1 MAEPNQALTQSK
13 HGYVYGDVDIA
24 PGVAM
29 AEGVLLGAEPGCR
42 LVISAGVC
50 LGADVV
56 IRVSRGTLVI
66 EPGANLG
73 SGVLVVGPGRIG
85 HHACIGANS
94 TVINPN
100 VEAHAVVAP
109 KMLLGD
115 PSQLQASSAPAQNS
129 SSPESGF
136 SSNGGTA
143 SGNAE
148 FVPVAEAEDILSNGD
163 IPSVE
168 AIPSSGDTFSN
179 GVSGSS
185 QNGRQPAAEDSPNT
199 EPQTATEGQS
209 VSKVSPEGEGN
220 STNGSTPS
228 SPGESSENQESS
240 ETKSLTNVTHV
251 YGKKQVSQLLETLFP
266 HRRPLNG
273 STSEDKT

>member
-13 HGYVYGDVDIA
+13 RGYVYGDVDIS

-56 IRVSRGTLVI
+56 IRVSRGTLVV

-100 VEAHAVVAP
+100 VEAHGVVAP
-109 KMLLGD
+109 KALLGD
-115 PSQLQASSAPAQNS
+115 PTQLQASSAPGQRS
-129 SSPESGF
+129 SSPEPDFPSH
-136 SSNGGTA
+136 GGIP

-148 FVPVAEAEDILSNGD
+148 FIPVSEVEDIPTAEGLPANGD
-163 IPSVE
+163 IPS
-168 AIPSSGDTFSN
+168 N
-179 GVSGSS
+179 
-185 QNGRQPAAEDSPNT
+185 
-199 EPQTATEGQS
+199 
-209 VSKVSPEGEGN
+209 GN
-220 STNGSTPS
+220 SGI
-228 SPGESSENQESS
+228 
-240 ETKSLTNVTHV
+240 
-251 YGKKQVSQLLETLFP
+251 FP
-266 HRRPLNG
+266 
-273 STSEDKT
+273 EW

>member
-29 AEGVLLGAEPGCR
+29 AEGVLLGADPGCR

-56 IRVSRGTLVI
+56 IRVSQGPLVI

-73 SGVLVVGPGRIG
+73 SGVLVVGHGRIG
-85 HHACIGANS
+85 YHACIGANS

-100 VEAHAVVAP
+100 IEAHAVVAP
-109 KMLLGD
+109 KALLGD
-115 PSQLQASSAPAQNS
+115 PTQPQSPPTPAQGL
-129 SSPESGF
+129 SSPEPEF
-136 SSNGGTA
+136 SSNGGEPSA
-143 SGNAE
+143 QAE
-148 FVPVAEAEDILSNGD
+148 FVPVLEVEDM
-163 IPSVE
+163 PSKGE
-168 AIPSSGDTFSN
+168 SGA
-179 GVSGSS
+179 S
-185 QNGRQPAAEDSPNT
+185 QNGSQFVAEDSPTT
-199 EPQTATEGQS
+199 ESLTATEGQS
-209 VSKVSPEGEGN
+209 GSEVPSAIESN
-220 STNGSTPS
+220 STNGSTPL
-228 SPGESSENQESS
+228 SPEESSENQESP

>member
-29 AEGVLLGAEPGCR
+29 AEGVLLGAESGCR

-56 IRVSRGTLVI
+56 IRVSRGTLVV

-100 VEAHAVVAP
+100 VEAHGVVAP
-109 KMLLGD
+109 KALLGD
-115 PSQLQASSAPAQNS
+115 PSQLKTPPPSGIGFTAPEPDA
-129 SSPESGF
+129 
-136 SSNGGTA
+136 SSNGGA
-143 SGNAE
+143 PSGQAE
-148 FVPVAEAEDILSNGD
+148 FVPLSAGQKIPANGD
-163 IPSVE
+163 SAVP
-168 AIPSSGDTFSN
+168 
-179 GVSGSS
+179 
-185 QNGRQPAAEDSPNT
+185 QNGGQAAAEESPAT
-199 EPQTATEGQS
+199 EPPTAPEGQS
-209 VSKVSPEGEGN
+209 SGEVPPKAEGN
-220 STNGSTPS
+220 QSNGSTPS
-228 SPGESSENQESS
+228 APEEIAADGEPSAGQ
-240 ETKSLTNVTHV
+240 SLTNVTHV

>member
-13 HGYVYGDVDIA
+13 HGYVYGDVNIA

-73 SGVLVVGPGRIG
+73 SGVLVVGTGRIG

-100 VEAHAVVAP
+100 VEAHGVVAP
-109 KMLLGD
+109 KALLGD
-115 PSQLQASSAPAQNS
+115 PTQLQPPSAPARSFSTPETAVSTNGQT
-129 SSPESGF
+129 SPGS
-136 SSNGGTA
+136 A
-143 SGNAE
+143 A
-148 FVPVAEAEDILSNGD
+148 FVPVLETEGILS
-163 IPSVE
+163 VE
-168 AIPSSGDTFSN
+168 NSAVSQNCGQPFAEESPTTETLTAIGGQLAN
-179 GVSGSS
+179 GVSSG
-185 QNGRQPAAEDSPNT
+185 
-199 EPQTATEGQS
+199 
-209 VSKVSPEGEGN
+209 VEGN
-220 STNGSTPS
+220 QTNGSAPPSPEES
-228 SPGESSENQESS
+228 SPAEEACAG
-240 ETKSLTNVTHV
+240 KSLTNVTHV

-273 STSEDKT
+273 SSSEDKT

>member
-1 MAEPNQALTQSK
+1 MAEPNQALTQPK

-100 VEAHAVVAP
+100 VEADGVVAP
-109 KMLLGD
+109 KALLGD
-115 PSQLQASSAPAQNS
+115 PSQLKTPPPPGIGFTAPEPDASP
-129 SSPESGF
+129 
-136 SSNGGTA
+136 NGGA
-143 SGNAE
+143 PSGPAE
-148 FVPVAEAEDILSNGD
+148 FVPLSAGQKIPVNGD
-163 IPSVE
+163 SAVPQHGGQ
-168 AIPSSGDTFSN
+168 A
-179 GVSGSS
+179 
-185 QNGRQPAAEDSPNT
+185 AAEESSATDPL
-199 EPQTATEGQS
+199 TAPEGQS
-209 VSKVSPEGEGN
+209 REQVAPEVEGN
-220 STNGSTPS
+220 QANGSAPSTPEETAEA
-228 SPGESSENQESS
+228 GASSEG
-240 ETKSLTNVTHV
+240 KSLTNVTHV

-273 STSEDKT
+273 STAEDKT

>member
-13 HGYVYGDVDIA
+13 HGYAYGDVDIA

-56 IRVSRGTLVI
+56 IRVSRGTLIV

-109 KMLLGD
+109 KALLGD
-115 PSQLQASSAPAQNS
+115 PTQLQVSSAPGQTS
-129 SSPESGF
+129 SSSAPDLST
-136 SSNGGTA
+136 NGGTP
-143 SGNAE
+143 SGNTE
-148 FVPVAEAEDILSNGD
+148 FVPVEEI
-163 IPSVE
+163 E
-168 AIPSSGDTFSN
+168 AIPPAEGISSSGDTPFN
-179 GVSGSS
+179 GGSATA
-185 QNGRQPAAEDSPNT
+185 QNGSHAAQDSPAT
-199 EPQTATEGQS
+199 EPLTATEGQS
-209 VSKVSPEGEGN
+209 GEAVLAGMGGNQANGSGPPSPEGTAEAEG
-220 STNGSTPS
+220 T
-228 SPGESSENQESS
+228 SEG
-240 ETKSLTNVTHV
+240 KSLTNVTHV